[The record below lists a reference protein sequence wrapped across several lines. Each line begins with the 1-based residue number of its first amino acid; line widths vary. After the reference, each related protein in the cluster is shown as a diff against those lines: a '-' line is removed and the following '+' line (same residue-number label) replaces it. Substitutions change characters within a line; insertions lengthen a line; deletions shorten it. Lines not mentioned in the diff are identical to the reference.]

1 MQRYTKALEKIKN
14 NLKGIRD
21 FEIRRRARFLILVME
36 SKNVRLGC
44 NQLGLCPKTFY
55 DWLKRLKKAN
65 YDILALKNKSRRPRT
80 SPRQIKQE
88 LSHKLLE
95 LRKKTG
101 NTGGHIVAHCLYSE
115 TGLRLSHSGIDKVFK
130 RYEVT
135 GRYRT
140 KKVNPHK
147 KRYASAKPL
156 DRVQSDSLWTGIED
170 NNGNRVY
177 TVNMVDCHSRLAF
190 ARCALDKSGYSA
202 CEALKQFL
210 EKVGKPECVQTDN
223 GVEFTNR
230 YTSELHPNRQ
240 KASKPSAFD
249 RILEA
254 NQITHAL
261 IRPRTPAHN
270 GKVERFNQTLLRFV
284 RSADLA
290 GKDLETINTKIQGFI
305 DFYNQ
310 VRPHTSL
317 NGLTPAQ
324 AFQKHAPIRAA

>member
-1 MQRYTKALEKIKN
+1 MERYAKELKKIKN
-14 NLKGIRD
+14 NLKRNRD
-21 FEIRRRARFLILVME
+21 HEIRRRARFLIHVME

-44 NQLGLCPKTFY
+44 CRLGLCPKTFY
-55 DWLKRLKKAN
+55 AWLKRLKKAD
-65 YDILALKNKSRRPRT
+65 YEISALKNKSRKPKT

-95 LRKKTG
+95 IRKRTG
-101 NTGGHIVAHCLYSE
+101 DTGGHIVAYCLHSE
-115 TGLRLSHSGIDKVFK
+115 TGIRLSHSGIDKVFR
-130 RYEVT
+130 RYGVT

-140 KKVNPHK
+140 KKANPHK
-147 KRYASAKPL
+147 RRYASKKPL

-170 NNGNRVY
+170 NHGNRVY

-190 ARCALDKSGYSA
+190 AHCALDKSGYSA

-210 EKVGKPECVQTDN
+210 KELGKPKCVQTDN

-230 YTSELHPNRQ
+230 YISELHPKRQ
-240 KASKPSAFD
+240 KASRPSAFYM
-249 RILEA
+249 ILEK
-254 NQITHAL
+254 NQIRHAL

-290 GKDLETINTKIQGFI
+290 GKDMETINTKIQGFI

-310 VRPHTSL
+310 IRPHTSL

-324 AFQKHAPIRAA
+324 AFQKHTPIRAA